1 MSAST
6 HTIRLTTGVTLP
18 YVEQGD
24 PRGVP
29 LILLHGYSDSSI
41 SYELLLP
48 HLPDSIHAYAYT
60 QRGHGGAD
68 KPAAGYRVQDYVA
81 DLAAFMDA
89 VGVEAAVIAG
99 HSGGSYTAQQFSLD
113 HPDRTLGLVL
123 IGALRAFRDN
133 PDVLELHDAVSQLT
147 DPVDPEF
154 VREFQESCVA
164 QPVPEQFLDG
174 IITGSCQVPAR
185 VWKDYLDGILEATVP
200 TESGTISAP
209 TLIMWGDQD
218 AFCPRADQ
226 EALVAAIP
234 RARLQIY
241 GGTGHCPH
249 WEQPQRAA
257 AQITAFVAEAAEDAP
272 SPLRGAA

>member
-164 QPVPEQFLDG
+164 QPVPGQFIDAVVAD
-174 IITGSCQVPAR
+174 SCRMPAR
-185 VWKDYLDGILEATVP
+185 VW
-200 TESGTISAP
+200 
-209 TLIMWGDQD
+209 
-218 AFCPRADQ
+218 
-226 EALVAAIP
+226 
-234 RARLQIY
+234 
-241 GGTGHCPH
+241 
-249 WEQPQRAA
+249 
-257 AQITAFVAEAAEDAP
+257 
-272 SPLRGAA
+272 